1 MRNITVT
8 VDDELYRQARV
19 RAAEEG
25 STVSA
30 MVRAFLQGL
39 VQGDARFRRLQRE
52 QEAVIERIRQEHPGF
67 AASDRLSRDDVHG
80 RDALR

>member
-30 MVRAFLQGL
+30 MVRAFLQRW
-39 VQGDARFRRLQRE
+39 VQGDARFQRLQR
-52 QEAVIERIRQEHPGF
+52 QQDALIERIRRDHPGF
-67 AASDRLSRDDVHG
+67 AASDRLSRGDVHE